1 MPTTGLCSLAHPR
14 TPPAGMNKRLPK
26 TPPLDSDP
34 LLLPP
39 AYSPVIKRGETM
51 KSVGGSIIELYAGRE
66 LEDDSGWEGQE
77 RGEGKGWVDWV

>member
-1 MPTTGLCSLAHPR
+1 MPTNFTQPK
-14 TPPAGMNKRLPK
+14 PPAGVNKRLPK

-51 KSVGGSIIELYAGRE
+51 KSVGGSIIELYAGRG
-66 LEDDSGWEGQE
+66 LEDDSEWEA
-77 RGEGKGWVDWV
+77 EGRSEDKGWVEWV